1 MDVDVKDV
9 EKKQS
14 VKSELKKLQFLG
26 AGPKAV
32 VPDISDSG
40 NGGDNDDW
48 LLKTKT
54 VCSKRRKLTIGNQTD
69 NDDSVW
75 VSDFYNESGTGTGT
89 GTGTN
94 TGTGTGTNTGT
105 SAVSGYW

>member
-1 MDVDVKDV
+1 MDVDGESKTQVEPATDVDVKDV

-40 NGGDNDDW
+40 NGGDNDD
-48 LLKTKT
+48 
-54 VCSKRRKLTIGNQTD
+54 
-69 NDDSVW
+69 
-75 VSDFYNESGTGTGT
+75 
-89 GTGTN
+89 
-94 TGTGTGTNTGT
+94 
-105 SAVSGYW
+105 

>member
-1 MDVDVKDV
+1 LDVDGESKTQVEPATDVDVKDV

-40 NGGDNDDW
+40 NGGDNDD
-48 LLKTKT
+48 
-54 VCSKRRKLTIGNQTD
+54 
-69 NDDSVW
+69 
-75 VSDFYNESGTGTGT
+75 
-89 GTGTN
+89 
-94 TGTGTGTNTGT
+94 
-105 SAVSGYW
+105 